1 MSASIDLSQKPLVV
15 IWEATQACDL
25 ACVHCRACAQPRR
38 SPQELTT
45 EEARKLID
53 DVAALRPPIFIFT
66 GGDPLKRH
74 DIYHLVEHAASLGLR
89 PAMTPSVTPLLT
101 RTAIGELKNVG
112 LARLALSLD
121 GSTPHLHDSSRGVPG
136 SYFRTLEVMQW
147 ANEARLPVQVNTC
160 ITRRNLRDLDNLAA
174 VLNQFRV
181 VLWSVFFLVPVG
193 RGSLTDLPTA
203 EECEQVFAHLY
214 RLSRQV
220 PFKIKTTEAQHYRR
234 FILQQRLQRVPVHAR
249 LSREGAERVPVH
261 ARLSREGAEHD
272 VHAARWMTEGVEH
285 GVPGVLP
292 INDGKG
298 FIFVSHSGEVFP
310 SGFLPIS
317 AGNVKTE
324 SLTKIYR
331 ESPLLVSLRDTT
343 KLKGKCREC
352 EFKEVCGG
360 SRARA
365 YAVTGDLFAEDPCC
379 AYQPLKR
386 RSQARRDMGLKMA

>member
-15 IWEATQACDL
+15 LWEATEACDL

-45 EEARKLID
+45 EQARKFID
-53 DVAALRPPIFIFT
+53 DVAALRPPIFILT

-89 PAMTPSVTPLLT
+89 PAMAPSVTPLLT
-101 RTAIGELKNVG
+101 RTAVGELKNVG

-121 GSTPHLHDSSRGVPG
+121 GSAPHPHDSFRGVPG
-136 SYFRTLEVMQW
+136 SYFRTLEVMRW
-147 ANEARLPVQVNTC
+147 ANEARLPLQVNTC
-160 ITRRNLRDLDNLAA
+160 ITRRNLRDLDHLVA
-174 VLNQFRV
+174 VLQQFKV
-181 VLWSVFFLVPVG
+181 VLWSVFLLVPVAH
-193 RGSLTDLPTA
+193 RSLADLPTA

-234 FILQQRLQRVPVHAR
+234 FIMQNRPQRAERSPVQTRGWREGEENDAVHA
-249 LSREGAERVPVH
+249 G
-261 ARLSREGAEHD
+261 
-272 VHAARWMTEGVEH
+272 RWMTEGAEH
-285 GVPGVLP
+285 GVPGLLP

-317 AGNVKTE
+317 AGNVKAQ
-324 SLTKIYR
+324 SLTQIYR
-331 ESPLLVSLRDTT
+331 ESPLLLSLRDTAN
-343 KLKGKCREC
+343 LKGKCREC

-386 RSQARRDMGLKMA
+386 GAQPRRGVLLKMA

>member
-1 MSASIDLSQKPLVV
+1 MSAIDLSQKPLVA
-15 IWEATQACDL
+15 IWETTQACDL

-45 EEARKLID
+45 EEARKFIN
-53 DVAALRPPIFIFT
+53 DVADLSPPIFILT

-112 LARLALSLD
+112 LARIALSLD
-121 GSTPHLHDSSRGVPG
+121 GSTPQLHDSFRGVPG
-136 SYFRTLEVMQW
+136 SYLRTLETLSW
-147 ANEARLPVQVNTC
+147 ANQLGLPVQVNTC
-160 ITRRNLRDLDNLAA
+160 ITRRNLRDLDRLAS
-174 VLNQFRV
+174 LLQQFRL
-181 VLWSVFFLVPVG
+181 VLWSAFLLVPIG
-193 RGSLTDLPTA
+193 RGQLADLPTA
-203 EECEQVFAHLY
+203 QECEQVFANLL
-214 RLSRQV
+214 RLSRKV

-234 FILQQRLQRVPVHAR
+234 FVLQHRLQR
-249 LSREGAERVPVH
+249 
-261 ARLSREGAEHD
+261 AEHGTA
-272 VHAARWMTEGVEH
+272 HAARWMKMKPTEGLGH
-285 GVPGVLP
+285 GLPGLLP

-298 FIFVSHSGEVFP
+298 FIFVSHTGEVFP

-324 SLTKIYR
+324 SLMRIYR
-331 ESPLLVSLRDTT
+331 EAPLLRSLRDTAN
-343 KLKGKCREC
+343 LKGRCRDC

-386 RSQARRDMGLKMA
+386 GAQLGASAESRASSGVLLKMV